1 MDPLTHTLVGASLAS
16 TRLGRTTRLAAPA
29 LMIGANLPDID
40 VLSYLGGSDT
50 ALGFRRGLTH
60 GIPALF
66 VLPALLAA
74 MLWLWS
80 RRWPEARR
88 AGLSGRWLTAL
99 CYLAALTHPA
109 LDWLNTY
116 GMRWWM
122 PFSDAWAY
130 GDSVF
135 IMDPWLWLVLGACWL
150 LPRRPT
156 RGLGIGLAVAAALL
170 LLLVGAR
177 APAYLP
183 VVALTAAAALAA
195 LMVRL
200 PPTGRA
206 ARLLPTMGL
215 AIGAGYIAG
224 MLCLHGM
231 TEQRVRE
238 AVARD
243 LGRPAEQLMVGPMPA
258 DPLRWDVLYLDAAG
272 GYRFGSFDWRGGG
285 LSLGSARLRAA
296 DRGWLAAAGGA
307 QIPGFLRWT
316 RFPWIEP
323 ETPSPDGRVYVMD
336 ARYARRRTT
345 GFGGAALDP
354 PVPEPPV
361 PPAPPPP
368 GRLALPDRLP

>member
-16 TRLGRTTRLAAPA
+16 TPLGRTTRLAAPA
-29 LMIGANLPDID
+29 LVIGANLPDID
-40 VLSYLGGSDT
+40 VLSYLGGGDA

-60 GIPALF
+60 GVPALL

-74 MLWLWS
+74 ALWLWS
-80 RRWPEARR
+80 RRWPEAKR
-88 AGLSGRWLTAL
+88 AGLRGRWLTAL
-99 CYLAALTHPA
+99 CYLAVLTHPA

-122 PFSDAWAY
+122 PFSDAWTY

-135 IMDPWLWLVLGACWL
+135 IIDPWLWAVLGSGWL

-170 LLLVGAR
+170 LLAVGAR
-177 APAYLP
+177 APGYLP
-183 VVALTAAAALAA
+183 VVGLAAAAALAA
-195 LMVRL
+195 LIVRL
-200 PPTGRA
+200 PPAGRT

-224 MLCLHGM
+224 MLWLHGV

-238 AVARD
+238 AVAHD
-243 LGRPAEQLMVGPMPA
+243 LGQPVEQLMVGPLPA
-258 DPLRWDVLYLDAAG
+258 DPLRWDLLYLDASG
-272 GYRFGSFDWRGGG
+272 GYRFGSFDWRRGGNLA
-285 LSLGSARLRAA
+285 LSPARLLAA
-296 DRGWLAAAGGA
+296 DRDWLTAAGRG

-316 RFPWIEP
+316 RFPWIEAG
-323 ETPSPDGRVYVMD
+323 TPAPDGRVYVMD

-345 GFGGAALDP
+345 GFGGAVLDP
-354 PVPEPPV
+354 PVPPP
-361 PPAPPPP
+361 
-368 GRLALPDRLP
+368 LALADRLP